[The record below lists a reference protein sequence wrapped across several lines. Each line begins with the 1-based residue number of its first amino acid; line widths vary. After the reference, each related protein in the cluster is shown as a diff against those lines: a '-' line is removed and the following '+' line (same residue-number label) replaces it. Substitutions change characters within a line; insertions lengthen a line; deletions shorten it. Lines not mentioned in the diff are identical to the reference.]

1 MVGRPVQLA
10 QHQVEYFLS
19 IYDNTEYTTIAI
31 KSVARKN
38 AKTAEAAFMIIV
50 HLVGP
55 EAIQNSRIISG
66 AMSKDQAAEVYNYAS
81 KCVTLSPQ
89 LSAKCRIIPTQ
100 KKIIGLPMN
109 VEYQAISAEASTA
122 HGKSPVLAVLDEVG
136 QIRGPR
142 SDFVDA
148 ITTAQGAYEKARVVY
163 ISTQAATARDFFSIL
178 IDDAIRSKPPGV
190 VCHLYKADDDCD
202 LMDGQAW
209 KDANPAL
216 GIYRS
221 LEDVRKQAEKA
232 SRMPSFEPTF
242 RNLILNQRVESAAP
256 FVSKRVWEA
265 NGEQPASLHKKKVY
279 GGLDLSSVADLTA
292 LVLVD
297 EEGDVECRFWLP
309 ADGLLQKSKDDKVP
323 YDVWEKQG
331 FLLTT
336 PGKSIEYEYIAAE
349 LKKIFTLYDVQ
360 VVNFDRA
367 LMKFLLPWLRKVGF
381 TEQELEKFKDF
392 GQGFFSMTPALRDLE
407 SRLLQEKLKHGMHPV
422 LTMCAGNAVIET
434 DAAGSRKF
442 AKNKSNG
449 RIDGMVSLAMA
460 VAALSASITDKKEY
474 KIYFV

>member
-19 IYDNTEYTTIAI
+19 IYDNTVYTTIAI

-55 EAIQNSRIISG
+55 VAVQNSRIISG

-81 KCVTLSPQ
+81 KCVTLSPR
-89 LSAKCRIIPTQ
+89 LSAKCRIIPT
-100 KKIIGLPMN
+100 KKMIIGLPMN

-136 QIRGPR
+136 QITASR

-148 ITTAQGAYEKARVVY
+148 ITTAQGAYLNARVVY
-163 ISTQAATARDFFSIL
+163 ISTQAANARAMFSIL
-178 IDDAIRSKPPGV
+178 IDDAIKNKPLGV
-190 VCHLYKADDDCD
+190 VCHVYTADDDCS
-202 LMDGQAW
+202 LMDEKAW

-221 LEDVRKQAEKA
+221 LEDVRAQAEKA

-242 RNLILNQRVESAAP
+242 RNLILNQRVESNSP
-256 FVSKRVWEA
+256 FVSKKIWEA
-265 NGEQPASLHKKKVY
+265 NGKPGEPLLKKKVY
-279 GGLDLSSVADLTA
+279 GGLDLSAVSDLTA
-292 LVLVD
+292 LVFVSSD
-297 EEGDVECRFWLP
+297 GDVECRFWLP
-309 ADGLLQKSKDDKVP
+309 QDGLVQKAKDDKVP

-349 LKKIFTLYDVQ
+349 LKKIFGSYDVQ
-360 VVNFDRA
+360 AINFDRA
-367 LMKFLLPWLRKVGF
+367 LMKFLKPWLKKVGL
-381 TEQELEKFKDF
+381 TDEQLEKFKDF

-407 SRLLQEKLKHGMHPV
+407 SQLLQEKLKHGMHPV
-422 LTMCAGNAVIET
+422 LTMCAGNARIET
-434 DAAGSRKF
+434 DAAGNRKF

-449 RIDGMVSLAMA
+449 RIDGMVALAMG
-460 VAALSASITDKKEY
+460 VAALRAAETDEKDY
-474 KIYFV
+474 KIFFV

>member
-1 MVGRPVQLA
+1 MVGQPVRLA
-10 QHQVEYFLS
+10 DHQVEYFLA
-19 IYDNTEYTTIAI
+19 IYDNPEYTTIAI

-55 EAIQNSRIISG
+55 EAVLNSRIISG
-66 AMSKDQAAEVYNYAS
+66 AMSKEQAAEVYNYAS
-81 KCVTLSPQ
+81 KCVTLSPR
-89 LSAKCRIIPTQ
+89 LSSKCRIIPTL

-122 HGKSPVLAVLDEVG
+122 HGKSPILAVLDEVG
-136 QIRGPR
+136 QITGPR
-142 SDFVDA
+142 SDFIDA
-148 ITTAQGAYEKARVVY
+148 ITTATGAYLKARVVY
-163 ISTQAATARDFFSIL
+163 ISTQAATPRAMFSIL
-178 IDDAIRSKPPGV
+178 IDDATRNKPPGI
-190 VCHLYKADDDCD
+190 VCHVYSADEDCD
-202 LMDGQAW
+202 LMDEQAW
-209 KDANPAL
+209 RDANPAL

-221 LEDVRKQAEKA
+221 FDDVRAQAEKA

-256 FVSKRVWEA
+256 FVSKKVWEA
-265 NGEQPASLHKKKVY
+265 NGKPGEPLGKKKIY
-279 GGLDLSSVADLTA
+279 GGLDLSAVSDLTA
-292 LVLVD
+292 LVLVSED
-297 EEGDVECRFWLP
+297 GDVVCWFWLP
-309 ADGLLQKSKDDKVP
+309 GEGLLQKAKDDKVP

-349 LKKIFTLYDVQ
+349 LKKIFATYNIQ
-360 VVNFDRA
+360 AINFDRA
-367 LMKFLLPWLRKVGF
+367 LMKFLTPWLRKVGF
-381 TEQELEKFKDF
+381 SDKEMEKFKDF

-407 SRLLQEKLKHGMHPV
+407 SKLLQEKLRHGMHPV

-434 DAAGSRKF
+434 DAAGNRKF

-460 VAALSASITDKKEY
+460 VAALCSSSTEQKEY
-474 KIYFV
+474 KIYFA

>member
-1 MVGRPVQLA
+1 MVGQPVRLA

-55 EAIQNSRIISG
+55 EAVQNSRIISG
-66 AMSKDQAAEVYNYAS
+66 AMSKEQAAEVYNYAS
-81 KCVTLSPQ
+81 KCVTLSPR

-122 HGKSPVLAVLDEVG
+122 HGKSPILAVLDEVG

-148 ITTAQGAYEKARVVY
+148 ITTAQGAYLKARVVY
-163 ISTQAATARDFFSIL
+163 ISTQAPTVRDFFSIL
-178 IDDAIRSKPPGV
+178 IDDAVRSRPPGV
-190 VCHLYKADDDCD
+190 VCHVYTADDDCD
-202 LMDGQAW
+202 LMDEKAW

-221 LEDVRKQAEKA
+221 LEDVRAQAEKA

-256 FVSKRVWEA
+256 FVSKKVWEA
-265 NGEQPASLHKKKVY
+265 NGKPGEPIGKKKVF
-279 GGLDLSSVADLTA
+279 GGLDLSAVSDLTA
-292 LVLVD
+292 LIIVSAD
-297 EEGDVECRFWLP
+297 GDVICWFWLP
-309 ADGLLQKSKDDKVP
+309 AEGLLQKAKEDKVP

-349 LKKIFTLYDVQ
+349 LKKIFARYDVQ
-360 VVNFDRA
+360 AINFDRA
-367 LMKFLLPWLRKVGF
+367 LMKFLMPWLRKAGF

-407 SRLLQEKLKHGMHPV
+407 SKLLQEKLRHGMHPV

-434 DAAGSRKF
+434 DAAGNRKF

-449 RIDGMVSLAMA
+449 RIDGMVALAMA
-460 VAALSASITDKKEY
+460 VAAQCAADTQEKDY
-474 KIYFV
+474 KIFFV